1 MQDKNFDKLAQKFA
15 KNIYG
20 TPKGEI
26 RAAVLWRDLAPALAQ
41 FGNKKLRIL
50 DAGGGFGYFSQ
61 KLARLGHEVV
71 LCDISAEML
80 AQAKEQID
88 ASDTPLAISLVHS
101 PIQALSIAEHGM
113 FDLILCH
120 AVVEWLVD
128 AKTTMEGLL
137 TMLKPNGLFSL
148 MFYNK
153 EAMRFHA
160 LVSGNFDYVAA
171 DLKVKKKVRLTPTHP
186 LYIHD
191 VKQWFSEWHMT
202 LQRESGVRVIH
213 DYLKKQQAADF
224 DYQKL
229 LAMELE
235 YSQREPYI
243 SLGRYVHFLGQSAA
257 TSQASE

>member
-26 RAAVLWRDLAPALAQ
+26 RAAVLWRDLVPALAKL
-41 FGNKKLRIL
+41 GDKKLRVL

-61 KLARLGHEVV
+61 RLARLGHEVV

-88 ASDTPLAISLVHS
+88 ASPEPLAIQLIHA
-101 PIQALSIAEHGM
+101 PIQALSVEQHGY
-113 FDLILCH
+113 FDIILCH
-120 AVVEWLVD
+120 AVVEWLTD
-128 AKTTMEGLL
+128 AKPTVAGLL
-137 TMLKPNGLFSL
+137 TMLKPGGLFSL

-186 LYIHD
+186 LYIQE
-191 VKQWFSEWHMT
+191 VKDWFSEW
-202 LQRESGVRVIH
+202 QKSIISQSGVRVIH
-213 DYLKKQQAADF
+213 DYLKKSQPADF
-224 DYQKL
+224 DYHKL
-229 LAMELE
+229 LQMELE

-243 SLGRYVHFLGQSAA
+243 SLGRYVHFLGQSFAV
-257 TSQASE
+257 

>member
-1 MQDKNFDKLAQKFA
+1 MQ
-15 KNIYG
+15 
-20 TPKGEI
+20 
-26 RAAVLWRDLAPALAQ
+26 AAALVISA
-41 FGNKKLRIL
+41 KKLH
-50 DAGGGFGYFSQ
+50 AW
-61 KLARLGHEVV
+61 AHEVL

-80 AQAKEQID
+80 AQAKTQID
-88 ASDTPLAISLVHS
+88 ASNTPLAIRLVHA
-101 PIQALSIAEHGM
+101 PIQALSVAEHGK

-120 AVVEWLVD
+120 AVVEWLAD

-191 VKQWFSEWHMT
+191 VKQWFAEWHMT
-202 LQRESGVRVIH
+202 LLRESGVRVIH
-213 DYLKKQQAADF
+213 DYLKKHQPADF

-229 LAMELE
+229 LTMELE

-257 TSQASE
+257 TDTSE

>member
-1 MQDKNFDKLAQKFA
+1 VQDKNFDKLAQKFA

-41 FGNKKLRIL
+41 FGDKKLRIL

-191 VKQWFSEWHMT
+191 VKQWFAGWHMT